1 MAVDKFNHEHYQD
14 LTPHQAISTIEAG
27 RKAARAYRP
36 LVYICSPYSGDV
48 AGNVKNARRYC
59 RFTFEQGCIPIAPHL
74 LFTQFLDD
82 SNPKEREL
90 GLHFGNVLMSL
101 CREVWVFGNAIS
113 PGMDA
118 EIRRARWKNYRL
130 RFFNDTLE
138 EVER

>member
-1 MAVDKFNHEHYQD
+1 MDKFNSEHYAD
-14 LTPHQAISTIEAG
+14 PTPQQALSIIETEREAM
-27 RKAARAYRP
+27 KTYRP

-59 RFTFEQGCIPIAPHL
+59 RFAFEQGCIPIAPHL

-82 SNPKEREL
+82 SNLKEREL
-90 GLHFGNVLMSL
+90 GLHFGNVLMSQ
-101 CREVWVFGNAIS
+101 CREVWVFGNIVS

-130 RFFNDTLE
+130 KFFDDNLE

>member
-1 MAVDKFNHEHYQD
+1 VDKFNSEHYQD
-14 LTPHQAISTIEAG
+14 PTPHQALSTIEAE
-27 RKAARAYRP
+27 RKAARVYRP

-48 AGNVKNARRYC
+48 AGNVENARRYC
-59 RFTFEQGCIPIAPHL
+59 RFAFEQGCIPIAPHL

-82 SNPKEREL
+82 NNPKEREL
-90 GLHFGNVLMSL
+90 GLHFGNVLMSQ
-101 CREVWVFGNAIS
+101 CREVWVFGKIVS

-130 RFFNDTLE
+130 KFFNDTLE